1 MPVKIPDDLPAASIL
16 ESENVFVMREGRAN
30 TQDIRPLEILILNLM
45 PTKVETETQI
55 LRCLSNSPLQ
65 TNITLLQ
72 MATHESKNTS
82 AEYLAR
88 FYRTFDQVR
97 DRKFDGMIIT
107 GAPLETIDYEDVDYW
122 EELCSIMDWT
132 LTNVCSTLYICWG
145 AMAGLYHHYGIQKR
159 QMASKVSGIYEH
171 RVLIPNEPIVR
182 GFDDRFFMPQSRHT
196 EVRAEDCG
204 ASEESGVAVVQSER
218 NQTFITGHLEYD
230 AATLA
235 YEYERD
241 LNAGKD
247 PHVPEHYFEDDDPRR
262 DPIVRWRAH
271 ATLFYTN
278 WLNYC
283 VYQLT
288 PFDIDEIG
296 RGS

>member
-72 MATHESKNTS
+72 MASHESKNTS

-88 FYRTFDQVR
+88 FYRTFDRVR
-97 DRKFDGMIIT
+97 DRRFDGMIIT
-107 GAPLETIDYEDVDYW
+107 GAPLETIEYEDVDYW
-122 EELCSIMDWT
+122 EELCEIMDWT

-159 QMASKVSGIYEH
+159 QMESKVSGIYEH

-196 EVRAEDCG
+196 EVRAEDITANPHLHIVC

-241 LNAGKD
+241 LKAGKH
-247 PHVPEHYFEDDDPRR
+247 PHVPEHYFEDDDTTSRTTTPGGTPWSGGGPTPR
-262 DPIVRWRAH
+262 
-271 ATLFYTN
+271 
-278 WLNYC
+278 C
-283 VYQLT
+283 ST
-288 PFDIDEIG
+288 PTG
-296 RGS
+296 